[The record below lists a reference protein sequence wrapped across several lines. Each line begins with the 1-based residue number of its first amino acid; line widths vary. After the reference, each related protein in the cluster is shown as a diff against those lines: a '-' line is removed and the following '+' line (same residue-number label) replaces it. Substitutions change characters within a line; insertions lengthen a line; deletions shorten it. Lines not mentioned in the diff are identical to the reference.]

1 MQRASFSYSRGNN
14 STTRQMGL
22 KLDLVTTGYNILT
35 EFPLIAS
42 FFTVKRTLLLKSRK
56 GILVLVNLLLLLS
69 YLG

>member
-1 MQRASFSYSRGNN
+1 
-14 STTRQMGL
+14 MGL

-56 GILVLVNLLLLLS
+56 GLLVLVLTL
-69 YLG
+69 